1 MDLLK
6 LLGLVSDII
15 TAFEGV
21 KPRCVREDINVVKI
35 ELEKGGRRVGV
46 LVVELADEDIKRAVF
61 DRVLK
66 KLCSA

>member
-1 MDLLK
+1 MNLLK

-21 KPRCVREDINVVKI
+21 KPRCVREDINIVKI
-35 ELEKGGRRVGV
+35 ELEKSGRRVGV
-46 LVVELADEDIKRAVF
+46 LVVELTDEDIKRAVY

-66 KLCSA
+66 NLCST